1 MYSIRGEIKMDLKR
15 VSLASQP
22 QINHN
27 DERSF
32 CYKEK
37 DLSTGQNSSINNTPK
52 VLDPILDSDSS
63 EDDILLEESDYE
75 ELDGIILDN
84 NYYSENIYSQ
94 GDDAIKKY
102 ELRSKLYNKYIGFSD
117 KEICSQIVTG
127 YESVNIIGLN
137 TYTKDELTTKEIAD
151 FLAVSDTD
159 DLKLPY
165 LETQDDLTKGFN
177 ATEIKLYDTPTF
189 QKNPLIQVTFP
200 DGLKELD
207 MDENTEKFIKKFQT
221 VPKYLYSKE
230 TLEKKSEIVNSI
242 RSFIKSIEL
251 TEADRTEDALIQYAQ
266 RSQKDTNEYSQ
277 NLYHIKRQFT
287 FGKNLTEEEKRFINA
302 FALKQNLFYTNIKTF
317 PGWQPDDISTF
328 LRKYPNGVTKSFSV
342 MTPSDD
348 LLLHNKRLVA
358 LEQLAKKIGS
368 ENSLESNYNEFKSL
382 YEKNGSPKDL
392 GSILSLINYHIN
404 VTFPA
409 MNKSFSQDFL
419 MRSENDGLAHYL
431 PAMTDFKNSGV
442 WDNNGDLNNNI
453 KKMEQ
458 ENNNESIMGMLP
470 LDMAVATGVGVCQ
483 QACHLAKY
491 ILDELSEGNPD
502 VEYLASYISVDSRGT
517 PISEVG
523 DLSNHFDLMI
533 FMKNEESGTEVV
545 RFDPTCHKIILPPKE
560 YLPELAQEYRSD
572 NIEIKNKKH
581 CYVRSLQP
589 SFPQIPLEYK
599 VKISPEN
606 LEI

>member
-1 MYSIRGEIKMDLKR
+1 MDLKR

-27 DERSF
+27 DENRVQYQEGNF
-32 CYKEK
+32 
-37 DLSTGQNSSINNTPK
+37 LPRVSTSLNNNQ
-52 VLDPILDSDSS
+52 IALDSDSS
-63 EDDILLEESDYE
+63 EEEILLNDSDYE
-75 ELDGIILDN
+75 ELDGKILSSN
-84 NYYSENIYSQ
+84 FYSENICSQ
-94 GDDAIKKY
+94 GDDLIKKY
-102 ELRSKLYNKYIGFSD
+102 ELRSKLYDKYIGCAE
-117 KEICSQIVTG
+117 KEICSLIVMGNTF
-127 YESVNIIGLN
+127 SDIIHLGSHIN
-137 TYTKDELTTKEIAD
+137 DELTAEELAD

-189 QKNPLIQVTFP
+189 QKNPLIQLTFP
-200 DGLKELD
+200 DGLEELD

-251 TEADRTEDALIQYAQ
+251 TEADRTDDALIQYAQ
-266 RSQKDTNEYSQ
+266 RSQKDINKAAG
-277 NLYHIKRQFT
+277 NVYHINRQFT

-302 FALKQNLFYTNIKTF
+302 FALKQTLFYTNIRDF
-317 PGWQPDDISTF
+317 PGWQQPEDISTF

-348 LLLHNKRLVA
+348 VLLQNKRLVA

-382 YEKNGSPKDL
+382 YEQNGSPKDL

-409 MNKSFSQDFL
+409 MNKNFSQDLL
-419 MRSENDGLAHYL
+419 MRSGYGGLAHYL

-491 ILDELSEGNPD
+491 ILDELSEGNSD
-502 VEYLASYISVDSRGT
+502 LEYLASYISMDAKGT
-517 PISEVG
+517 PISNLDG
-523 DLSNHFDLMI
+523 LSEHFDLMI
-533 FMKNEESGTEVV
+533 FMRNQEGGTEVV
-545 RFDPTCHKIILPPKE
+545 RFDPTCHKIILPPKK

-572 NIEIKNKKH
+572 NLEIKNKEH
-581 CYVRSLQP
+581 CYVRTFQP

-599 VKISPEN
+599 VKISSDN